1 MIIRKAFKF
10 ELIPNG
16 GHIRKLKQFCG
27 CSRFVF
33 NQALAWQKVQYEQ
46 DNSIKFS
53 YTKIANLLPTWK
65 KEYDWLKTCHSQVL
79 QQSLKDLESAY
90 RNFFRKQSDFP
101 KFKKKGIKESIRFP
115 QGTKLDEN
123 NKRIFIPKIGYIRYR
138 KSQLI
143 VGTIKNVTVSL
154 NCGKWFVSIQTE
166 YEQAE
171 PIHQSNTE
179 IGIDM
184 GLSRFATLSNGIYFK
199 PLNIFKQNQLKLRKL
214 QQQLSHKK
222 KFSQNWLKSKRKVS
236 KLHHQIANARKDY
249 LHKISNEIS
258 QNHAMIYIE
267 DLKVSNMSKS
277 AKGNQEQQGKNV
289 KAKSGLNKSILDQSW
304 YEFRRQLE
312 YKSYWHGE
320 FVYSVDPKYTSQT
333 CPCCSHVAKENRKT
347 QANFECVSCGYK
359 ENADLVGALNI
370 FRVGHTRSVCE
381 VNGAVMPS
389 ATETHRSELAI
400 N

>member
-10 ELIPNG
+10 ELMPNG
-16 GHIRKLKQFCG
+16 EHIRKLKQFCG

-33 NQALAWQKVQYEQ
+33 NQALAWQKEQYEQ
-46 DNSIKFS
+46 DNTIKFS
-53 YTKIANLLPTWK
+53 YTKIANLLPEWK
-65 KEYDWLKTCHSQVL
+65 RQHEWLKNCHSQVL
-79 QQSLKDLESAY
+79 QQSLKDLESTY

-101 KFKKKGIKESIRFP
+101 KFKKKGVKESIRFP

-123 NKRIFIPKIGYIRYR
+123 NKRIFIPKVGYIRYR
-138 KSQLI
+138 QSQLI

-154 NCGKWFVSIQTE
+154 VCGKWFVSIQTE

-171 PIHQSNTE
+171 PIHCSMTE

-184 GLSRFATLSNGIYFK
+184 GISRFATLSNGTHFE
-199 PLNIFKQNQLKLRKL
+199 PLNIFKQNQLKLKKL

-236 KLHHQIANARKDY
+236 KLHHQIANTRKDY
-249 LHKISNEIS
+249 LHKISHAIS

-277 AKGNQEQQGKNV
+277 AKGSQEQLGRNV
-289 KAKSGLNKSILDQSW
+289 KAKSGLNRTIRDQSW

-312 YKSYWHGE
+312 YKSYWRGGL
-320 FVYSVDPKYTSQT
+320 VYSYKPNLSLLFS
-333 CPCCSHVAKENRKT
+333 CSKR
-347 QANFECVSCGYK
+347 
-359 ENADLVGALNI
+359 
-370 FRVGHTRSVCE
+370 
-381 VNGAVMPS
+381 
-389 ATETHRSELAI
+389 
-400 N
+400 